1 MKIGVPKEIKNNEFR
16 VGLTPD
22 SVSKLSSNH
31 KEIRIYKNKRN
42 LGIGE
47 VRNLIIKKSRGEFLA
62 FFDDDDE
69 SMPERLKWQYERIL
83 EYEKNFRTSSLVICH
98 TSRKVIY
105 PNGRIRIERT
115 LGTKMN
121 SKSPFGLSVAKRIL
135 LGEPLKDGYGACP
148 LTVAYGKVMLAEF
161 CYAGKVTPSFPFD
174 PTKPSSL
181 YWQMKSKLFPWLQWN
196 VMFKGKEWAKPTH
209 KPLEK

>member
-1 MKIGVPKEIKNNEFR
+1 MNAPNATTGAA
-16 VGLTPD
+16 
-22 SVSKLSSNH
+22 
-31 KEIRIYKNKRN
+31 
-42 LGIGE
+42 
-47 VRNLIIKKSRGEFLA
+47 VRKQAPIVAHNIIKDINKSADSYRH
-62 FFDDDDE
+62 
-69 SMPERLKWQYERIL
+69 Y
-83 EYEKNFRTSSLVICH
+83 
-98 TSRKVIY
+98 
-105 PNGRIRIERT
+105 
-115 LGTKMN
+115 
-121 SKSPFGLSVAKRIL
+121 
-135 LGEPLKDGYGACP
+135 DGYGACP